1 MPEIDSD
8 ATPAHPIPWARLPRA
23 LKPFRLG
30 QYRLLAG
37 ALTLSLL
44 GAGMWVVAVVW

>member
-1 MPEIDSD
+1 MPEIDGD
-8 ATPAHPIPWARLPRA
+8 ATPGTLPPRVRLPRA
-23 LKPFRLG
+23 LRPFRLG

-44 GAGMWVVAVVW
+44 ASPLMA